1 MTNNNLSRDYMK
13 SLFLLSLMTILIT
26 GCAST
31 KSMNNKSSKKPTVVK
46 TTIFKMN
53 NTPFIG
59 TTLSGQKVKLGGF
72 SGLQFAN
79 EKDGAIFF
87 HTITDRG
94 PNGEPNGIDR
104 PFLLPEYA
112 PTILVLKAD
121 VATSELSVSAEFKLK
136 KKEGALL
143 TGLPNSRNEENPTD
157 IFGLFYSVDQQG
169 LDIEGLVFDG
179 EGGWWVADEYGP
191 SLAHFN
197 QDGVL
202 QRRMIPSIQ
211 LPRMYSEKRAN
222 RGFEAIAKVENKV
235 FGFMQSPLPK
245 ENAKESEYSRIV
257 EVDLETMKTSAE
269 YFYPFEKGNDKIGD
283 AVAIDAKNFFIV
295 EQNGKVGDNSQKY
308 IYKIT
313 LGESDQVVTK
323 TLIADLKTTPFNNM
337 EKIEGL
343 ALVDNRRL
351 AIVYDNDFQINGQ
364 TNLTTG
370 LTPLNDS
377 TNQLMLLE
385 FSENLY

>member
-1 MTNNNLSRDYMK
+1 
-13 SLFLLSLMTILIT
+13 
-26 GCAST
+26 
-31 KSMNNKSSKKPTVVK
+31 MNNKSSIVPSVIK

-112 PTILVLKAD
+112 PTVLILKAD
-121 VATSELSVSAEFKLK
+121 LATTELSVSAEFKLK
-136 KKEGALL
+136 KKEGTLL
-143 TGLPNSRNEENPTD
+143 TGLPNTRNEENPTD

-211 LPRMYSEKRAN
+211 LPRMYSEKKAN

-245 ENAKESEYSRIV
+245 ENAKESGYSRIV

-295 EQNGKVGDNSQKY
+295 EQNGKVGENSQKY

-323 TLIADLKTTPFNNM
+323 ILIADLKSTPFNNM

-351 AIVYDNDFQINGQ
+351 AIVYDNDFQIHGK

-377 TNQLMLLE
+377 VNQLMLLE
-385 FSENLY
+385 FSENLF